1 LGFRTV
7 EEAIGQR
14 QVLNV
19 DRAVNH
25 WKTEGLDLSAILEG
39 NDFPT
44 SAPRFNVSEQDHELD
59 EHSDHRVFAVLGDAL
74 ITGQPMTI
82 DLAIRNTD
90 RAIGTWLGHE
100 LTKLHGVNG
109 LPDDTIRLELTGAA
123 GQSLG
128 AFVPRG
134 ITIRLSGDA
143 NDYVGK
149 GLSGGRVVVRP
160 AQGAAYETNRNIIAG
175 NVVGYGAT
183 SGELFLAGMVGERAL
198 VRNSGARAVL
208 EGAGDHALEYMTGGT
223 AVILG
228 STGRNVGAGMSGG
241 TAYVLDLDRN
251 MVNQA
256 SLASGELMLEQPNES
271 DRELLSELLATHV
284 AETGSRF
291 VESLLADPEGTFARI
306 TKLLPRDFAAVT
318 AIRHRAEEEGVDPD
332 GDIVWQQIMEVTGG

>member
-1 LGFRTV
+1 
-7 EEAIGQR
+7 
-14 QVLNV
+14 
-19 DRAVNH
+19 
-25 WKTEGLDLSAILEG
+25 
-39 NDFPT
+39 
-44 SAPRFNVSEQDHELD
+44 
-59 EHSDHRVFAVLGDAL
+59 
-74 ITGQPMTI
+74 MTI
-82 DLAIRNTD
+82 DLPIRNTD

-100 LTKLHGVNG
+100 LTKLHGEAG
-109 LPDDTIRLELTGAA
+109 LPAGTIRLELSGSA

-134 ITIRLSGDA
+134 ISIRLTGDA

-149 GLSGGRVVVRP
+149 GLSGGRVAVRP
-160 AQGAAYETNRNIIAG
+160 AHGVSFETNRNIIAG

-208 EGAGDHALEYMTGGT
+208 EGVGDHALEYMTGGV

-251 MVNQA
+251 MVNQSA
-256 SLASGELMLEQPNES
+256 LSSGELMLEQLDEA
-271 DRELLSELLATHV
+271 DRALLTDLLTAHV
-284 AETGSRF
+284 EETGSRF
-291 VESLLADPEGTFARI
+291 VQSLLDDSAETFARM

-318 AIRHRAEEEGVDPD
+318 AIRQRAEVEGIDPD